1 MQALKT
7 MLLTALCLFQAL
19 HAAEPIKWV
28 DDQGNVH
35 YSDTAPKG
43 ITAQPI
49 DSSSMSTMD
58 YEKANQGLY
67 ELNKTFDAQREL
79 NQRDQRRLEEEQ
91 QKLYIRCEKLRSS
104 LKILQR
110 PSPVYTK
117 GGSGTRNYI
126 DDEQREKEINDTQ
139 YTLKKHCP

>member
-19 HAAEPIKWV
+19 HAAEPIKWI

-58 YEKANQGLY
+58 SEKANQGLY
-67 ELNKTFDAQREL
+67 ELNKTFDAQRAL
-79 NQRDQRRLEEEQ
+79 NQRDRLRLKEQQ
-91 QKLYIRCEKLRSS
+91 QKLYIRCEKLRSN
-104 LKILQR
+104 LKTLQHQ
-110 PSPVYTK
+110 SPVYTK
-117 GGSGTRNYI
+117 DSDGTRTYMS
-126 DDEQREKEINDTQ
+126 DEQRKKEIGDTQ
-139 YTLKKHCP
+139 STLKKHCP